1 MSSRLLNTKSCVFKH
16 GAKEDGLAQNHP
28 ENQAQRQLKGQKHS
42 RPPKQ
47 HMNENV
53 SLRTYPNSRNTNVR
67 KCSL

>member
-1 MSSRLLNTKSCVFKH
+1 M
-16 GAKEDGLAQNHP
+16 AKEDGLAQNYA

-42 RPPKQ
+42 WPPKQ